1 MWSLG
6 CIAYALL
13 SGSLPFDC
21 EAQEETIKMT
31 LHGPLEFDLPIWDQV
46 SSSAKDLITG
56 LLQKDPNKR
65 LTLEKAMAHPWL
77 KSMSQ

>member
-1 MWSLG
+1 
-6 CIAYALL
+6 
-13 SGSLPFDC
+13 
-21 EAQEETIKMT
+21 MT

-65 LTLEKAMAHPWL
+65 LTLEKAMTHPWL
-77 KSMSQ
+77 KSKAQQKS